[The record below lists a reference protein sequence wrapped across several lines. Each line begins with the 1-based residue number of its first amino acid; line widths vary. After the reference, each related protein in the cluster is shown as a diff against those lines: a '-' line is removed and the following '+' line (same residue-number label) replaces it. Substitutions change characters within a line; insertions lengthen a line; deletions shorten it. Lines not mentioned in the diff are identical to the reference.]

1 MLSSSPNSGCISL
14 LTPLRQTVTNALIIL
29 TVTLVATPEPA
40 TGQLAF
46 AGSCN
51 IQTAQLSQNYLG
63 MYCNNLNTASFGYN
77 WTW

>member
-1 MLSSSPNSGCISL
+1 MSSSPSSGCFSL
-14 LTPLRQTVTNALIIL
+14 LSPLRQAVTKALITL
-29 TVTLVATPEPA
+29 AVTFSAIPQPA
-40 TGQLAF
+40 AGQLAF

-51 IQTAQLSQNYLG
+51 IQTAQLNQNYLG